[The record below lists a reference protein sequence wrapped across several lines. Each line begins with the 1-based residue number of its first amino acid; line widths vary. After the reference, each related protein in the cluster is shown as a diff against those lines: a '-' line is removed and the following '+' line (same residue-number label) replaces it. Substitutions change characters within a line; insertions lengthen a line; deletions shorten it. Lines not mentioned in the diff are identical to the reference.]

1 MSANAYDW
9 QQNRFRLQVA
19 AMFGAAMV
27 VCQLTAYFKDKNR
40 NPAPL
45 VAGLIFLLFLPVVM
59 IWGDECGP
67 LEPPSL
73 EGERA

>member
-19 AMFGAAMV
+19 APVGTAVA
-27 VCQLTAYFKDKNR
+27 VCQLTEYFKDKNR

-45 VAGLIFLLFLPVVM
+45 VAGLIFLLFLPVLL
-59 IWGDECGP
+59 WD
-67 LEPPSL
+67 
-73 EGERA
+73 